1 MTDVREL
8 TQEEVYAI
16 MQSDIS
22 LWEQAT
28 TSNNNG
34 NITKRLILPF
44 GIGEVAVEF
53 QGVDSGNKRRAAAEQ
68 WGSIVRDRIKERIDD
83 ESITQRA
90 RVASANRNDEE
101 QPESVGQADS
111 GHSDSDTSSE
121 RLRDKSAVP
130 EESTEGSVQAYAGHV
145 EEDQGPSGTD
155 FAARA
160 EWLRTRIGNYEARIR
175 EWRRELKALD
185 AALAVLNS
193 ESEEDA

>member
-1 MTDVREL
+1 MTDIKEL
-8 TQEEVYAI
+8 TQDEVYAI
-16 MQSDIS
+16 MQSDIQ
-22 LWEQAT
+22 LWERAT
-28 TSNNNG
+28 TTADG
-34 NITKRLILPF
+34 NSITKRLILPF

-53 QGVDSGNKRRAAAEQ
+53 QGVDSGVKRRAAAEQ
-68 WGSIVRDRIKERIDD
+68 WGAIVRDRVKERIDD

-90 RVASANRNDEE
+90 RIAAATGDDEE

-130 EESTEGSVQAYAGHV
+130 EESAEGSVQAHAEHV

-160 EWLRTRIGNYEARIR
+160 EWLRTRIGNYEARIK
-175 EWRRELKALD
+175 EWRRELRALD
-185 AALAVLNS
+185 AALAVLG
-193 ESEEDA
+193 EDE